1 MNKIIQCEFCGFE
14 YKTKNGLLKHLKNI
28 HKINEMQLDDSLPY
42 NCQYCDKLFKHRQ
55 TRWTHERKC
64 KSINKNPLTEQIK
77 SLSNEIKELKEKP
90 NIINNT
96 TNIQYILKQPGTE
109 SIDHLSTEKQREIM
123 QKGLN
128 SLTYLIQINNF
139 NKDYPENHTY
149 CVTALNDKHA
159 SIINPNTNLIIK
171 TEKTTIFDKMLVS
184 NLTNLEKIS
193 QNPNFKPGERK
204 EHEEKIKKLKDL
216 LFINRRS
223 LKRYYSDLNL
233 ISYNNK
239 DIVLETWASLKSID
253 KIIESQSAP
262 KLLGF
267 ENLSDSDDSPNNSE
281 DEELVKKQEQ
291 LKKIFTNK
299 NQIIPMEYESDTSD
313 TESENESVSGSDSDS
328 EEIKEY
334 VKVIIKNKTYI
345 LEDGNKLFN
354 ITNDKKADYYGILS
368 NGKVTKNKKEIN
380 I

>member
-1 MNKIIQCEFCGFE
+1 MSKLIKCDLCGFE

-28 HKINEMQLDDSLPY
+28 HKTPEQLIDDCLQY
-42 NCQYCDKLFKHRQ
+42 NCQYCDRLFKHRQ
-55 TRWTHERKC
+55 TRWTHEQKC
-64 KSINKNPLTEQIK
+64 KLTNKNPLTEQIK
-77 SLSNEIKELKEKP
+77 TLSNEIKELKAKP

-96 TNIQYILKQPGTE
+96 TNTTNIQYIIKQPGAE
-109 SIDHLSTEKQREIM
+109 SIEHLSTEKQREIM

-128 SLTYLIQINNF
+128 SLTYLIEINNF

-159 SIINPNTNLIIK
+159 SVINPNTNAIIK

-204 EHEEKIKKLKDL
+204 EYEEKIRKLKDL
-216 LFINRRS
+216 LFMNRKS

-253 KIIESQSAP
+253 KIIESETGP
-262 KLLGF
+262 KLLGL
-267 ENLSDSDDSPNNSE
+267 ENLSDDENSNNSE
-281 DEELVKKQEQ
+281 DEEISKKQEQ
-291 LKKIFTNK
+291 LKSIFSGK
-299 NQIIPMEYESDTSD
+299 NQIIPAEYL
-313 TESENESVSGSDSDS
+313 SDSIDS
-328 EEIKEY
+328 DDDSASETEDIKEY

-345 LEDGNKLFN
+345 LEDGNKLYN
-354 ITNDKKADYYGILS
+354 ITYDKKGEYCGILS
-368 NGKVTKNKKEIN
+368 NGKITKSKADIN
-380 I
+380 L

>member
-1 MNKIIQCEFCGFE
+1 MNNIIKCDFCGFE

-28 HKINEMQLDDSLPY
+28 HKTQELQLDDCLQY
-42 NCQYCDKLFKHRQ
+42 NCQYCGKLFKHRQ
-55 TRWTHERKC
+55 TRWTHEQKC
-64 KSINKNPLTEQIK
+64 KLKNKNPLTEQIK
-77 SLSNEIKELKEKP
+77 TLSNEIKELKAKP

-96 TNIQYILKQPGTE
+96 TNIQYIIKQPGTE
-109 SIDHLSTEKQREIM
+109 SIEHLSTDKQREIM

-128 SLTYLIQINNF
+128 SLTYLIEINNF
-139 NKDYPENHTY
+139 SKDYPENHTY

-193 QNPNFKPGERK
+193 QNPNFKLTERK
-204 EHEEKIKKLKDL
+204 DYEDKIKKLKDL
-216 LFINRRS
+216 LFLNRRS

-253 KIIESQSAP
+253 KILESQTAP

-267 ENLSDSDDSPNNSE
+267 ENLSDDDSPNNSE
-281 DEELVKKQEQ
+281 DEELGKKQEQ
-291 LKKIFTNK
+291 LKRIFNNK
-299 NQIIPMEYESDTSD
+299 NQIIPTEYESDTSD
-313 TESENESVSGSDSDS
+313 TGSEDETLSNS
-328 EEIKEY
+328 ETDLEDIKGY
-334 VKVIIKNKTYI
+334 VKVIIRNKTYI

-354 ITNDKKADYYGILS
+354 IVNDKRGDYYGILS
-368 NGKVTKNKKEIN
+368 KGKVSRNKKEIN

>member
-1 MNKIIQCEFCGFE
+1 MNKTIQCDFCSFE

-28 HKINEMQLDDSLPY
+28 HKINEIPIDDNLQY

-55 TRWTHERKC
+55 TRWTHEQKC
-64 KSINKNPLTEQIK
+64 KVINKNPLTEQIK
-77 SLSNEIKELKEKP
+77 NLSNEIKELKAKP

-96 TNIQYILKQPGTE
+96 TNIQYIIKQPGTE
-109 SIDHLSTEKQREIM
+109 SIEHLSTEKQREIM

-128 SLTYLIQINNF
+128 SLTYLIEINNF
-139 NKDYPENHTY
+139 NKDHPENHTY

-159 SIINPNTNLIIK
+159 SVINPNTNSIIK

-193 QNPNFKPGERK
+193 QNPNFKPEERK

-216 LFINRRS
+216 LFMNRRS

-253 KIIESQSAP
+253 KILESQTTP
-262 KLLGF
+262 KLLGL
-267 ENLSDSDDSPNNSE
+267 ENLSDSDDDSLNNSE
-281 DEELVKKQEQ
+281 DETLSEKQEQ

-299 NQIIPMEYESDTSD
+299 NQIIPINYESDTSN
-313 TESENESVSGSDSDS
+313 TESENESESDS
-328 EEIKEY
+328 EEIKDY
-334 VKVIIKNKTYI
+334 VKVIIRNKTYI
-345 LEDGNKLFN
+345 LEDENKLFN
-354 ITNDKKADYYGILS
+354 IVNDKKGSYYGILS